1 MSQSQTDSES
11 ETEFLTEDVPV
22 VKRTANLKG
31 RRESLAKARETKV
44 RKQKVVKNVMEV
56 HKEINKAKAL
66 TQRAATS
73 MSKAT
78 SRAEAEGIH
87 IPTVNEPSETHALME
102 MMRSMANEIKT
113 LRAPPPAPAPALVP
127 DPELPVPEN
136 PKAKPKPKPKP
147 KPKTPVPEPE
157 PEPVPVMSPY
167 HEKMV
172 RLDALRRALGRK

>member
-1 MSQSQTDSES
+1 MSDTES
-11 ETEFLTEDVPV
+11 ETEFVTEDVPV

-66 TQRAATS
+66 TQRAQTS
-73 MSKAT
+73 MHKAQ

-87 IPTVNEPSETHALME
+87 LPAVNEPSETQALME
-102 MMRSMANEIKT
+102 LMRSMADEIKT
-113 LRAPPPAPAPALVP
+113 LRAPAPPPPPAPNPAPTPPEPAPAP
-127 DPELPVPEN
+127 
-136 PKAKPKPKPKP
+136 PKPKPRAKPKPKPAA
-147 KPKTPVPEPE
+147 PEP
-157 PEPVPVMSPY
+157 PETVMLSPY
-167 HEKMV
+167 QEKIA